1 MWVKIKNLN
10 SLQKIELLQNKGP
23 DERAEKAST
32 YNDRNSTVKE
42 YGNIIRSSQKKW
54 ILSVLICHGK
64 IFKSFID
71 SERFKERV
79 TELVVSK
86 YTVYFK
92 IKILK
97 ILEKY
102 EELKASSLSV
112 NLIKSYL
119 KTV

>member
-1 MWVKIKNLN
+1 M
-10 SLQKIELLQNKGP
+10 QKIELLQNKGL

-32 YNDRNSTVKE
+32 DNDRNPTVKE
-42 YGNIIRSSQKKW
+42 YGNIIKWSQKKG

-64 IFKSFID
+64 IFKCFID
-71 SERFKERV
+71 SERFKKRV
-79 TELVVSK
+79 KELAVSK

-92 IKILK
+92 IKILN

-102 EELKASSLSV
+102 HELKTSSLSV

-119 KTV
+119 KTI